1 MNNFNSLWLRVNK
14 VSKYLFGF
22 MITAFLLMVIYQSFI
37 APSPL
42 RKVVLRVGS
51 DAETVLSHDP
61 LPENTLVLQLVNF
74 STLPKAK
81 VLVNGQMKG
90 DFSHP
95 YVTVPVE
102 NGDVVEVDTTFYQHS
117 VRIRIADVSS
127 RVLWPRKGTETVG
140 KQTVIL
146 LDKIKLS
153 HQK

>member
-74 STLPKAK
+74 STLPKAR
-81 VLVNGQMKG
+81 
-90 DFSHP
+90 
-95 YVTVPVE
+95 Y
-102 NGDVVEVDTTFYQHS
+102 
-117 VRIRIADVSS
+117 
-127 RVLWPRKGTETVG
+127 W
-140 KQTVIL
+140 
-146 LDKIKLS
+146 
-153 HQK
+153 